1 MIIYLKIFGIIK
13 LVKNMRD
20 KSIYDKYLNM
30 KPKEKK
36 KLDLTVKFDSKIQKI
51 GVIIFGI
58 GLLFIIFGFCFM
70 FFKKYDDKVVPEGT
84 EIIENVNIRD
94 FGAISTADGVVS
106 IDATQIVYKKDLDV
120 SEMNLNIN
128 VKEDMAEL
136 PIKITFNLENQDP
149 VVITDY
155 LVDVHAGDP
164 ISIFKQNEE
173 DLTQSTSW
181 KVEITTK
188 EDLEKNYDY
197 TF

>member
-1 MIIYLKIFGIIK
+1 
-13 LVKNMRD
+13 
-20 KSIYDKYLNM
+20 
-30 KPKEKK
+30 
-36 KLDLTVKFDSKIQKI
+36 
-51 GVIIFGI
+51 
-58 GLLFIIFGFCFM
+58 M

-106 IDATQIVYKKDLDV
+106 IVATQIIYKKDLDV